1 MDVARRALVGI
12 CCAGI
17 AGCTATRQT
26 LADATGWVS
35 KKLDP
40 TPPPPPPPPPKL
52 ESSSPGLPPP
62 PPPKPALVVPDRDLL
77 LDIRAGSQVNPDHLN
92 RPSPVVV
99 RAYLLRAEL
108 TFRSADFFS
117 LFERDA
123 ATLGT
128 DLVAREEFQLR
139 PGRVVSITRS
149 LPPQARFLG
158 IVAAFRELE
167 KSTWR
172 ASSSLPAAPA
182 ATAEPPDKPI
192 TVPVR
197 VVIDGGTI
205 AVSIG

>member
-1 MDVARRALVGI
+1 M
-12 CCAGI
+12 
-17 AGCTATRQT
+17 
-26 LADATGWVS
+26 
-35 KKLDP
+35 
-40 TPPPPPPPPPKL
+40 
-52 ESSSPGLPPP
+52 
-62 PPPKPALVVPDRDLL
+62 
-77 LDIRAGSQVNPDHLN
+77 
-92 RPSPVVV
+92 
-99 RAYLLRAEL
+99 
-108 TFRSADFFS
+108 
-117 LFERDA
+117 
-123 ATLGT
+123 
-128 DLVAREEFQLR
+128 AREEFQLR